1 MSPHSAT
8 SVVIVTGMSGA
19 GRSTTSWALD
29 DLGWYVIDNL
39 PSKLVDMAVSHVASE
54 GSDRVAVV
62 ANVRAGR
69 FFDDFASSIAQLRNS
84 GVEVTVLFL
93 DAPDDV
99 LVRRFEY
106 TRRPHPLQ
114 GEGSLLAAVVAERGV
129 MAEVRAAA
137 DVVLDTGPLNQHEL
151 RRRIEDLFAGDQ
163 RGLHVT
169 IQSFGF
175 KFGLPI
181 DADLVFDV
189 RFLPNPHWIEE
200 LREKNGTDAAV
211 SDYVLSSADAEAF
224 IAAAET
230 LLTISLPGFEREG
243 KRFVSIAVGCTGGKH
258 RSVAIAEQLSRRLI
272 TAGFDNQVSHRDY
285 SKQ

>member
-39 PSKLVDMAVSHVASE
+39 PSKLVETAVGHVANE
-54 GSDRVAVV
+54 GSARVAVV
-62 ANVRAGR
+62 ADVRAGR
-69 FFDDFASSIAQLRNS
+69 FFEDFASSIAQLRAS
-84 GVEVTVLFL
+84 GADVTVLFL

-114 GEGSLLAAVVAERGV
+114 GEGSLLAAVTAERHV

-151 RRRIEDLFAGDQ
+151 RRRIGELFPGDH

-200 LREKNGTDAAV
+200 LRDKDGTDAAV
-211 SDYVLSSADAEAF
+211 SDYVLSSPDAESF
-224 IAAAET
+224 ITAVET
-230 LLTISLPGFEREG
+230 LLTVSLPGFEREG
-243 KRFVSIAVGCTGGKH
+243 KKFVSIAVGCTGGKH
-258 RSVAIAEQLSRRLI
+258 RSVAIAEQLSRRLMSF
-272 TAGFDNQVSHRDY
+272 GFDNRVSHRDAA
-285 SKQ
+285 KP